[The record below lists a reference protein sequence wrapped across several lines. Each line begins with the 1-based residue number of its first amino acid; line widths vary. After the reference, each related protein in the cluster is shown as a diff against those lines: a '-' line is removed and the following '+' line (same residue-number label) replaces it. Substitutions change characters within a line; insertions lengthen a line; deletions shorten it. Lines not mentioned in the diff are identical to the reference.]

1 MNYLIL
7 KQRQRQKLFLDLYFA
22 LVQKDRK
29 E

>member
-7 KQRQRQKLFLDLYFA
+7 KQRQRQKLFLDLCFA